1 MRRLVVFL
9 MFLLKETMR
18 TTRMLPTKPMRM
30 MMLKRMGTRT
40 GTTFSSLLSSASS
53 PSKGKG
59 SSSSSWSRLLLQRC
73 HRIFAKF

>member
-9 MFLLKETMR
+9 MFLLKETMM

-59 SSSSSWSRLLLQRC
+59 SSSSSWSRLLL
-73 HRIFAKF
+73 